1 MRLRTKLVKGRQYYY
16 LEASL
21 RLERPKVYSI
31 FIGAQAPS
39 KAKLGKSK
47 LALVDKIYRDL
58 LGSATRVY
66 LSKEQLIEAEKRRR
80 RYDAKAGRL
89 GVVARNDRDEI
100 DTVDFV
106 YTTLTTEGIP
116 ITRQDADLAYKFGQK
131 NVRSI
136 RDENLRIAL
145 DMIRG
150 LRLVKARGK
159 ELTLEFLLELHGTIM
174 GEYAEKGPGKFRSK
188 QAYIYL
194 KSFEQAEEIGF
205 RPPASSQIRGKLSE
219 LVSWY
224 NSNLG
229 KLNAIELAALLH
241 LRFYKIHPFADGN
254 KRVSRLLLNKALFDC
269 GYPLLNVSK
278 GAQDYFDSLIR
289 AVEKKDEKPF
299 VEFVYDCFIEAV

>member
-1 MRLRTKLVKGRQYYY
+1 MRLEKPR
-16 LEASL
+16 
-21 RLERPKVYSI
+21 VYSI
-31 FIGAQAPS
+31 FIGAMAPS
-39 KAKLGKSK
+39 NARLEKSK
-47 LALVDKIYRDL
+47 LALVDKIYGDL
-58 LGSATRVY
+58 LGGATRLY
-66 LSKEQLIEAEKRRR
+66 LTKKQLIEAEKRRR
-80 RYDAKAGRL
+80 RYDAKTKLL

-100 DTVDFV
+100 DAVNFV

-116 ITRQDADLAYKFGQK
+116 ITKQDADLAYKFSQK
-131 NVRSI
+131 NVRSV

-150 LRLVKARGK
+150 LRLVKESAK
-159 ELTLEFLLELHGTIM
+159 ELSIDFLLELHGTIM

-194 KSFEQAEEIGF
+194 KSFERAEEIGF
-205 RPPASSQIRGKLSE
+205 RPPPSLQIRSKLSE

-278 GAQDYFDSLIR
+278 DTQEYFDSLIR
-289 AVEKKDEKPF
+289 SVEKKGEKPF
-299 VEFVYDCFIEAV
+299 VEFVYACFIKAI